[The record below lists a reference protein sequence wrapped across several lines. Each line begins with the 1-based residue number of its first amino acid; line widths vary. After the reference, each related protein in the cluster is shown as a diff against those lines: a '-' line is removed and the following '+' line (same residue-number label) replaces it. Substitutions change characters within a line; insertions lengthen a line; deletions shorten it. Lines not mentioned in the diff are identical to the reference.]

1 MTRTSAVYTRPAQ
14 QNCDGNILKT
24 CLGWVADIVVHIQR
38 GGGVFPIRQV
48 YDPHPIS
55 VYLGYSVLA
64 FFATRVLCYDAHVS
78 TKPLSSRRT
87 RKCDDKT
94 EWSFH

>member
-1 MTRTSAVYTRPAQ
+1 MTRTSAVYTRHAQ
-14 QNCDGNILKT
+14 QNFDGNILKNN
-24 CLGWVADIVVHIQR
+24 LSQRVADIVVRVQR

-55 VYLGYSVLA
+55 VYLGYCVLA

-78 TKPLSSRRT
+78 TKPLSSR
-87 RKCDDKT
+87 KCDEKT
-94 EWSFH
+94 EWSFQ